1 MMRRGILTGLVCSG
15 LLQILCASPYL
26 FAEPPSTT
34 FGVMLGGKEAD
45 AAGRVVVARALG
57 VTMVRPLDLSLAE
70 WAGTHEDTSAFLK
83 AGFKVVLTVRH
94 NGKGLP
100 LPKPAS
106 PPKDLEA
113 YQKKLGDVLDAYRP
127 ELLVVENEENSAL
140 YYLGT
145 PKHYGAQLKA
155 ACAVARRKG
164 IKCTNGG
171 LGSSLAATLVWSHYR
186 DRREGGRAEDFLRR
200 TSDPSQQKMLR
211 TVEGQRRIGEAI
223 MKGKALLA
231 EYQSAGLDYL
241 NVHWHIPDPAALAE
255 TVAYL
260 KAETGLQPIITEMGQ
275 RDTGPV
281 TVTALLGKAVELGLP
296 YVVWLSVDR
305 PDAKA
310 LHEPN
315 GALRENGRAFQEFVR
330 KETGQAPTAGG
341 RSRQYAAGGES
352 GREEN
357 SGDTDRLS
365 KASAPVPRVTK
376 PTRPARN

>member
-1 MMRRGILTGLVCSG
+1 MMRRGLFTALVCSG
-15 LLQILCASPYL
+15 LLLILCASPSL
-26 FAEPPSTT
+26 FAESPGTT
-34 FGVMLGGKEAD
+34 FGVMLGGEAAD
-45 AAGRVVVARALG
+45 VAGRVDVARELG
-57 VTMVRPLDLSLAE
+57 VTIIRPLDLSLTE

-83 AGFKVVLTVRH
+83 AGFKVILTVRH

-100 LPKPAS
+100 FPKPAS

-155 ACAVARRKG
+155 ACAVAHRKG
-164 IKCTNGG
+164 VKCTNGG

-231 EYQSAGLDYL
+231 EYKSAGLDYL

-260 KAETGLQPIITEMGQ
+260 KAETGLQPITTEMGQ
-275 RDTGPV
+275 RDTGPE
-281 TVTALLGKAVELGLP
+281 TVTALLGKTVELGLP
-296 YVVWLSVDR
+296 YVVWLSLDR

-315 GALRENGRAFQEFVR
+315 GALRENGRAFKTFVS
-330 KETGQAPTAGG
+330 GNGG
-341 RSRQYAAGGES
+341 RPAA
-352 GREEN
+352 
-357 SGDTDRLS
+357 
-365 KASAPVPRVTK
+365 APPVP
-376 PTRPARN
+376 AQ